1 VTAKGPVVALIA
13 AVADNGVIGKDGGL
27 PWRIPADLKW
37 FRAHTMGHHVVMG
50 RKTWASIVAG
60 SGRPLPG
67 RTNVVV
73 TRDAALSVPDGV
85 VVVDALGAAIELAA
99 AAGDDE
105 VFVIGGG
112 ELYRAA
118 MPRADRIY
126 LTRIHA
132 HVDGDTV
139 FPPIDESAWVEVAR
153 ESHGAKADGSGEP
166 LPFSFCVLERAA
178 RADPSASGT

>member
-1 VTAKGPVVALIA
+1 MIHAAPVVALIA
-13 AVADNGVIGKDGGL
+13 AVADNGVIGRDGAL

-37 FRAHTMGHHVVMG
+37 FRARTMGHHVVMG
-50 RKTWASIVAG
+50 RKTWASI
-60 SGRPLPG
+60 GRPLPG

-73 TRDAALSVPDGV
+73 SRDPELSLPDGV
-85 VVVDALGAAIELAA
+85 VLVDGLAAAIERAG

-118 MPRADRIY
+118 LPQADRIY

-132 HVDGDTV
+132 DVEGDAS
-139 FPPIDESAWVEVAR
+139 FPPMDASEWVEVAR
-153 ESHGAKADGSGEP
+153 EPHLDEDP

-178 RADPSASGT
+178 RAPTSASGT

>member
-1 VTAKGPVVALIA
+1 MIHAAPVVALIA
-13 AVADNGVIGKDGGL
+13 AVADNGTIGKDGAL

-37 FRAHTMGHHVVMG
+37 FRARTMGHHVVMG
-50 RKTWASIVAG
+50 RKTWVSI
-60 SGRPLPG
+60 GRALPG

-73 TRDAALSVPDGV
+73 SRDPELAVPDDV
-85 VVVDALGAAIELAA
+85 VLVDGLGAAIDRARTG
-99 AAGDDE
+99 GDDE

-118 MPRADRIY
+118 LPHADRIY

-132 HVDGDTV
+132 DVDGDAW
-139 FPPIDESAWVEVAR
+139 FPTIDAADWVEVAR
-153 ESHGAKADGSGEP
+153 EPHLDEP

-178 RADPSASGT
+178 PAGASASGT

>member
-1 VTAKGPVVALIA
+1 MIHAAPVVSLIA
-13 AVADNGVIGKDGGL
+13 AVADNGTIGKDGAL

-37 FRAHTMGHHVVMG
+37 FRARTMGHHVVMG
-50 RKTWASIVAG
+50 RKTWASI
-60 SGRPLPG
+60 GRALPG

-73 TRDAALSVPDGV
+73 SRDPELSVPDGV
-85 VVVDALGAAIELAA
+85 VLVDGLGAAIDRAR

-118 MPRADRIY
+118 LPYADRIY

-132 HVDGDTV
+132 DVDGDAW
-139 FPPIDESAWVEVAR
+139 FPTIDAADWVEVAR
-153 ESHGAKADGSGEP
+153 EPHLDEA

-178 RADPSASGT
+178 PAGTSASGT